1 MRHLTTG
8 DLDNALLSLLT
19 AFIEMPTMNQIT
31 DKSKKPYPVNLL
43 ILVTL
48 VGILLGIWYV
58 TNYLNEKQDEQVTWY
73 SAASCQLPQDT
84 CFTDLKNQQQLTFQ
98 LLTEL
103 PKPLEVLPIKVELKG
118 FSETELEN
126 LQLEIDLQGR
136 DMYMG
141 YNRTLMTYQGD
152 GVFTANPI
160 LSICTEDIMVW
171 RASVLI
177 NNSTDS
183 SSPKTYGSYFDFTVK
198 S

>member
-1 MRHLTTG
+1 
-8 DLDNALLSLLT
+8 
-19 AFIEMPTMNQIT
+19 MNQIT
-31 DKSKKPYPVNLL
+31 DKPKQPYPLNLL

-48 VGILLGIWYV
+48 IGILLGIWYV
-58 TNYLNEKQDEQVTWY
+58 TNYLNEKQNDQVTWY

-84 CFTDLKNQQQLTFQ
+84 CFTNLENQQQLTFQ
-98 LLTEL
+98 LLTEF

-118 FSETELEN
+118 YSETELES
-126 LQLEIDLQGR
+126 LQHEIDLQSR

-141 YNRTLMTYQGD
+141 YNRTPMTYQGE

-177 NNSTDS
+177 NKPTAN